1 MAFQLSPG
9 VNVTEKDLTTI
20 VPSVASTNA
29 GFVGLFN
36 WGPCNKR
43 ILVDSE
49 NNLVQLFGTPDDGNA
64 EWWFSAA
71 NFLGY
76 GNNLQVVR
84 SKVGGMVNA
93 NPLSYTMGG
102 STASTANCLIENDDK
117 VEFADVT
124 LLGAFTARYP
134 GAIGNSLQ
142 VQICGSATANS
153 TGGYTAAGVQFSD
166 WDYGDQ
172 FDRVPSTTEYV
183 SNLGGA
189 NDEFHLVVIDK
200 GGLFS
205 GTPGTVLERFQNLS
219 VLPTVTDTLGNSVCY
234 YDKINRESKYIF
246 ALPKDTTTSFSDIFI
261 GGTGAWSSATDN
273 WQYDQSAAGGLSSSA
288 ATNVT
293 NASFGVGV
301 FDLSSGNNGDTA
313 LLNNYTHIALG
324 QDPDDDPEGYYL
336 FQDSDTVDV
345 NLIIGGP
352 EKDFTPNADLTYEET
367 GLVGP
372 AIKDIVDARKD
383 CVAFL
388 SVPNKNP
395 NDTDANKMNRAIQY
409 RNNIGSSSYC
419 VIDSGYK
426 YMYDVYNDTYRW
438 VPLNG
443 DIAGLCA
450 RSDANF
456 DPWFSPAGF
465 NRGQIRGVVKL
476 AFQPRQ
482 STRDTLYKNNINPV
496 VTFSGEGTVLY
507 GDKTALTKSSAFDRI
522 NVRRLFIVL
531 EKAIS
536 TAAKYSLF
544 EFNDAFT
551 RAQFRS
557 LIEPFLRDVQARRG
571 IFDFKVVCDEKNN
584 TPEVIDSNRFVA
596 DIYIKPNRSINFI
609 QLNFVATKTGVN
621 FNEFGA

>member
-352 EKDFTPNADLTYEET
+352 EKDFTPNADLTHEET